1 MSHAT
6 PEQRHDATAGGE
18 GKPAALAT
26 WILYALA
33 PLTGGLSAVVGV
45 IVAFTQKE
53 RASGLARAHFEAQI
67 PLFWSALIWTVL
79 FTVAWWISLALTTVF
94 IGIPL
99 IFLFWAAMLL
109 LGVWFSVRSVLGA
122 LALSGDRAP

>member
-1 MSHAT
+1 MSHA
-6 PEQRHDATAGGE
+6 PPDERHDVTAGGE

-45 IVAFTQKE
+45 IVACTQKA
-53 RASGLARAHFEAQI
+53 RSSGLARAHFEAQI
-67 PLFWSALIWTVL
+67 PLFRSALIWTAL

-109 LGVWFSVRSVLGA
+109 LGVWFTVKSVLGA
-122 LALSGDRAP
+122 LALSGGRAP

>member
-1 MSHAT
+1 MT
-6 PEQRHDATAGGE
+6 PVTPDERHDAAAGSE
-18 GKPAALAT
+18 GKPAALAA

-45 IVAFTQKE
+45 IVAYTQKA
-53 RASGLARAHFEAQI
+53 RSSGLARSHFETQI
-67 PLFWSALIWTVL
+67 GLFWSALIWTVL
-79 FTVAWWISLALTTVF
+79 FTVAWGISLALTTVF

-99 IFLFWAAMLL
+99 VFLFWAAMLL
-109 LGVWFSVRSVLGA
+109 LGVWFTVKSVVGA

>member
-6 PEQRHDATAGGE
+6 PDERHDVTAGGE

-45 IVAFTQKE
+45 IVALTQKD
-53 RASGLARAHFEAQI
+53 RASGLARAHLEAQV
-67 PLFWSALIWTVL
+67 PLFWSALIWTLL
-79 FTVAWWISLALTTVF
+79 FTAAWWISLALTTVF

-99 IFLFWAAMLL
+99 VFLFWGAMLL
-109 LGVWFSVRSVLGA
+109 LGVWFAVRSVLGA
-122 LALSGDRAP
+122 VALSGGRTP

>member
-1 MSHAT
+1 MSQAT
-6 PEQRHDATAGGE
+6 PDQRHDATAGGE
-18 GKPAALAT
+18 GKPAALAA

-45 IVAFTQKE
+45 IVAFTQKD

-122 LALSGDRAP
+122 MALSGDRAP